1 MFYSSTQLN
10 RLNQEADRRIT
21 ELNNII
27 TSLSMSLKE
36 KERQLSELKDVFD
49 LKEKVFMH
57 DG

>member
-1 MFYSSTQLN
+1 MFYLSTQLN
-10 RLNQEADRRIT
+10 RLSQEADRRIT

-36 KERQLSELKDVFD
+36 KERQLSELKDVFG